1 MKSDTPSHH
10 GYRFPPEI
18 INHAVWLPVSPLRC
32 EPSRCRR
39 SPGRTRPHGVLRSD
53 PAVVPHVRF
62 GIRSP
67 AQASTGPAGRHLAAG
82 RGLHHHPGTAALSLA
97 CRRSRWRRHRYP
109 RPVASRLAEDLR
121 RRGAVPK
128 ENGTSFVLSE
138 NVDPWPHAF
147 VLDSAAEHMP
157 RLRLPGCANDRLLCI
172 DLAPLA
178 ERRSTDGLLI
188 THQNGRI
195 DVRLS
200 PAAESRLLV
209 VSQMFRRDW
218 VAFTD
223 DSPLTTV
230 PAFGGLIGVRVPPRI
245 SSIQLRYRPVMVM
258 RATGLAWSTLV
269 AGFAAL
275 VVLRRTGRRS
285 APGRRGTTIVNVG
298 WLLWD
303 PSQ

>member
-1 MKSDTPSHH
+1 MSKISWPNA
-10 GYRFPPEI
+10 PP
-18 INHAVWLPVSPLRC
+18 
-32 EPSRCRR
+32 
-39 SPGRTRPHGVLRSD
+39 
-53 PAVVPHVRF
+53 
-62 GIRSP
+62 
-67 AQASTGPAGRHLAAG
+67 
-82 RGLHHHPGTAALSLA
+82 HHPGTAALSLA

-128 ENGTSFVLSE
+128 ENGTSFVLYE

-172 DLAPLA
+172 NLAPLA
-178 ERRSTDGLLI
+178 ERRSTDGPLI

-230 PAFGGLIGVRVPPRI
+230 PAFGGIDRSSCPAENQLHPASI
-245 SSIQLRYRPVMVM
+245 SRGHGDACDRPCVEHA
-258 RATGLAWSTLV
+258 RCR
-269 AGFAAL
+269 F
-275 VVLRRTGRRS
+275 RRPGRS
-285 APGRRGTTIVNVG
+285 AQNRPAFRSWASWNDHR
-298 WLLWD
+298 
-303 PSQ
+303 